1 MLVLSR
7 KANQS
12 IMIGDDIRLV
22 IVSVDHDQVKV
33 GIDAPRHV
41 PVHRSEVYEEIQRAN
56 QRAAASTPPPGEGGS
71 ESGAGVAALRPN
83 RPEKK
88 PKV

>member
-22 IVSVDHDQVKV
+22 VVSLDHDQVKI
-33 GIDAPRHV
+33 GIDAPRDI
-41 PVHRSEVYEEIQRAN
+41 PVHRSEVYEEIQRSN
-56 QRAAASTPPPGEGGS
+56 QRAAAESAPAGEQPTAGRT
-71 ESGAGVAALRPN
+71 GVAALRPHI
-83 RPEKK
+83 PAKK
-88 PKV
+88 R

>member
-22 IVSVDHDQVKV
+22 VVSLDHDQVKI
-33 GIDAPRHV
+33 GIDAPRDI
-41 PVHRSEVYEEIQRAN
+41 PVHRSEVYEEIQRSN
-56 QRAAASTPPPGEGGS
+56 QRAAAESAPSADPSAPGR
-71 ESGAGVAALRPN
+71 AGVAALRPHI
-83 RPEKK
+83 PVKK
-88 PKV
+88 H

>member
-22 IVSVDHDQVKV
+22 VVSLDHDQVKI
-33 GIDAPRHV
+33 GIDAPRDI

-56 QRAAASTPPPGEGGS
+56 QRAAAESAPTGEPAPGKT
-71 ESGAGVAALRPN
+71 GVAALRPHI
-83 RPEKK
+83 PSKK
-88 PKV
+88 R

>member
-22 IVSVDHDQVKV
+22 VVSLDHDQVKI
-33 GIDAPRHV
+33 GIDAPRDI
-41 PVHRSEVYEEIQRAN
+41 PVHRSEVYEEIQRSN
-56 QRAAASTPPPGEGGS
+56 QRAAAESAPSGEPPAAGRT
-71 ESGAGVAALRPN
+71 GVAALQPHI
-83 RPEKK
+83 PAKK
-88 PKV
+88 R

>member
-22 IVSVDHDQVKV
+22 VVSLDHDQVKI
-33 GIDAPRHV
+33 GIDAPRDI

-56 QRAAASTPPPGEGGS
+56 QRAATESPPSGEPIAGKT
-71 ESGAGVAALRPN
+71 GVAALRPHI
-83 RPEKK
+83 PSKK
-88 PKV
+88 R

>member
-22 IVSVDHDQVKV
+22 IVSVDHDHVKV
-33 GIDAPRHV
+33 GIDAPRHI

-56 QRAAASTPPPGEGGS
+56 QRAAASSPIGEGGA
-71 ESGAGVAALRPN
+71 GGAAGVATLRPN

>member
-22 IVSVDHDQVKV
+22 VVSLDHDQVKI
-33 GIDAPRHV
+33 GIDAPRDI

-56 QRAAASTPPPGEGGS
+56 QRAAAESASPGEQPTAGKT
-71 ESGAGVAALRPN
+71 GVAALRPHI
-83 RPEKK
+83 PLKK
-88 PKV
+88 R